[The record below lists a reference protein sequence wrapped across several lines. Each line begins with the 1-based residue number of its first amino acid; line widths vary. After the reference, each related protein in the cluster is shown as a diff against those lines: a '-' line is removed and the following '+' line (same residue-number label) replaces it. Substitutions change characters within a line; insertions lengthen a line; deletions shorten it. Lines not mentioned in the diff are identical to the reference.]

1 MPSPQPKFIR
11 VALVL
16 PTEFAYARAVLRG
29 VIAATRERNMYKS
42 EGASARARRNKPWLF
57 RIYRGIYG
65 HSGRY
70 LRHWFDEWNPD
81 GIIAQSHKDR
91 LAKVYHAFARPI
103 VELFESRAG
112 SSFPKILPDDF

>member
-1 MPSPQPKFIR
+1 MTRLHRKLRIRTSLLRQLDFADTIWLDMPSPQPKFIR
-11 VALVL
+11 IALVL

-42 EGASARARRNKPWLF
+42 EGASTRARRNKPWLF

-70 LRHWFDEWNPD
+70 LRHWFDEWNP
-81 GIIAQSHKDR
+81 
-91 LAKVYHAFARPI
+91 
-103 VELFESRAG
+103 
-112 SSFPKILPDDF
+112 